1 MSFNSPL
8 KKKTF
13 AFAVRIVNLYKFL
26 TEEKKEYVM
35 SKQVLRSG
43 TNPGAMVREA
53 FNAESDKDFIHKL
66 SIGQKEIGETIY
78 WLELLNETNA
88 FSELKDERKKK
99 LENLNSLS
107 ARKQKQIEQQA
118 VLKSRIEDGTLFNY
132 LRDTVPNFEDT
143 LGKVIKIKIWRY

>member
-1 MSFNSPL
+1 MSVNSPL

-13 AFAVRIVNLYKFL
+13 AFAVRIINLYKFL
-26 TEEKKEYVM
+26 TEEKKEYVL

-78 WLELLNETNA
+78 WLELLNATNYITEKE
-88 FSELKDERKKK
+88 FSSITDDAIEVRKLITSSVKTK
-99 LENLNSLS
+99 Q
-107 ARKQKQIEQQA
+107 RKI
-118 VLKSRIEDGTLFNY
+118 D
-132 LRDTVPNFEDT
+132 
-143 LGKVIKIKIWRY
+143 IK